1 MAHHGRE
8 RKESPRKRL
17 TSRPLAL
24 IRCADGGTRSHM
36 DPNPYSTHKAV
47 MQSAVDYAT
56 YRKASNPHVQA
67 GTGRKPSESSGF
79 VYSEG
84 SKVDWST
91 YGRQVEPETIEPQR
105 LKAMK
110 KVRFARSL
118 LAD

>member
-1 MAHHGRE
+1 
-8 RKESPRKRL
+8 
-17 TSRPLAL
+17 
-24 IRCADGGTRSHM
+24 M